1 MSDITPFPNSWRSAI
16 VFAGFS
22 GCLGVAIAA
31 LNAHL
36 PEHFFIPHGR
46 EMVGRA
52 IDMQMWHTIVL
63 LLLGLWG
70 GKRFRIAAI
79 GFTLGL
85 ILFCLPVYS
94 LALRGPDIA
103 SLAPIGGTITM
114 LAWLALAV
122 SALRG
127 RGSR

>member
-1 MSDITPFPNSWRSAI
+1 MTDIPPFSRPWRAAI
-16 VFAGFS
+16 VFAGLS

-36 PEHFFIPHGR
+36 PERFFIVHGR

-70 GKRFRIAAI
+70 GKRFHIAAL
-79 GFTLGL
+79 GFALG
-85 ILFCLPVYS
+85 IVLFCGPVYS

-103 SLAPIGGTITM
+103 FLAPIGGTITM
-114 LAWLALAV
+114 LAWLTLAA
-122 SALRG
+122 SALRKWD
-127 RGSR
+127 RR